1 MVQCRGGAERHG
13 EGPRQAK
20 THSNIFLPELGGGGD
35 RGCPLTEDNAV
46 PSRPLP
52 LPPPTA
58 GGRPR
63 RTAATGRPDPTRCRR
78 SGGYWARP
86 AKKK

>member
-20 THSNIFLPELGGGGD
+20 THSSIFLPELGGGGD

-58 GGRPR
+58 GG
-63 RTAATGRPDPTRCRR
+63 
-78 SGGYWARP
+78 
-86 AKKK
+86 